1 VKILIQG
8 HLSCAAL
15 LSQLHQR
22 LVQSDANQPSREL
35 GILSEFRQFLVGLE
49 EGLLNRV
56 LRIFSVMRDA
66 LSDSEKLAIVFLYE
80 LLESGNIAV
89 LASVDKIQVIASHC
103 PDFELG

>member
-1 VKILIQG
+1 
-8 HLSCAAL
+8 
-15 LSQLHQR
+15 
-22 LVQSDANQPSREL
+22 
-35 GILSEFRQFLVGLE
+35 
-49 EGLLNRV
+49 
-56 LRIFSVMRDA
+56 MRDA